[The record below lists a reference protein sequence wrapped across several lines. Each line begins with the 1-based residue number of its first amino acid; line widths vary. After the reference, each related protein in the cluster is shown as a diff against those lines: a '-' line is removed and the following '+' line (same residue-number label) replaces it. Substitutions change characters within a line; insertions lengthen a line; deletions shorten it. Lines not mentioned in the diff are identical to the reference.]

1 MPTGWPT
8 GGVRYHRPVTVDL
21 AGSPYSLEESGRWIL
36 DKVAQLHERV
46 DLLREQGRLTEETLR
61 AYFGDKRFEQI
72 AESNAIEG
80 STLNVGETQMAVL
93 RGVTITGHN
102 PAYSKDAVNLAKA
115 LDRMVEIA
123 QDNASTGLRQVKELH
138 ALIVHGDPKAGVF
151 RSVPVR
157 ISGSPHVPPEL
168 GYQVMD
174 AMEHWDRWSSENAET
189 PALMRAIVLHAWLT
203 HIHPFTDGNG
213 RTARAVMNLE
223 LIRAGL
229 PSVIIRRKDRLRY
242 YEALAE
248 SDQGGDLGLIAELI
262 LTRATDALRDLER
275 AAKAHQGYDLVQAQL
290 RKAQERRTAIWN
302 DAVRLLFSLVDDALD
317 EAFGRVGDAST
328 RWYDDELSA
337 DDYAALSSGD
347 SAGNSW
353 LFRIDANLPGVG
365 SCRRLAWTG
374 YRSHEMQAWKGVG
387 AGPSIF
393 WSVPDSSGYRKWVRD
408 DSQSPGVAELTLELP
423 NVDRWI
429 VRGPGG
435 RIEPLPPSEVAGRIA
450 RAVAVAV
457 SGP

>member
-1 MPTGWPT
+1 MTI
-8 GGVRYHRPVTVDL
+8 DL
-21 AGSPYSLEESGRWIL
+21 PGSPYSLEKFGQWIL
-36 DKVAQLHERV
+36 DKVADLQERA
-46 DLLREQGRLTEETLR
+46 DLLREQGRLTEQTLR
-61 AYFGDKRFEQI
+61 AYFGDKKYEQV

-80 STLNVGETQMAVL
+80 STLSAGETQMAVE
-93 RGVTITGHN
+93 RGVTITGHD
-102 PAYSKDAVNLAKA
+102 PAYLKDAVNLTEA
-115 LDRMVEIA
+115 LDRMVDMTRDDA
-123 QDNASTGLRQVKELH
+123 PTGLGQVKELH
-138 ALIVHGDPKAGVF
+138 ALIVRGDPKAGLF
-151 RSVPVR
+151 RSEPVR
-157 ISGSPHVPPEL
+157 ISGSPHVPPESWH
-168 GYQVMD
+168 QVMD
-174 AMEHWDRWSSENAET
+174 AMEDWDRWSKENTE
-189 PALMRAIVLHAWLT
+189 PALIRAIVHHVWLT

-275 AAKAHQGYDLVQAQL
+275 TAKAHQGYDLVQARL
-290 RKAQERRTAIWN
+290 RKAQERQVAIWN
-302 DAVRLLFSLVDDALD
+302 DAVRLLFSLVGDALD

-337 DDYAALSSGD
+337 DDYAALSTGD
-347 SAGNSW
+347 SAANSW
-353 LFRIDANLPGVG
+353 LFRIDADLPGVG
-365 SCRRLAWTG
+365 DCRRLAWTG
-374 YRSHEMQAWKGVG
+374 YRSPEMREWKGIG

-393 WSVPDSSGYRKWVRD
+393 WSIPDPSGYRKWVRD

-429 VRGPGG
+429 ARLSDGHSNLEI
-435 RIEPLPPSEVAGRIA
+435 RQLPPSDVARRVA
-450 RAVAVAV
+450 EAVAESAQETDFYT
-457 SGP
+457 SL